1 MSLLN
6 EMLRDLSQ
14 HQPVVDGA
22 EGYDEQLLQASSIT
36 SKKQHAWVK
45 LSIFFIVVFVV
56 VLGASYVTK
65 KLSGAQP
72 VIAIEPNRVSAVHSQ
87 SEIIPVPVP
96 VLVPVAVT
104 SGQIKH
110 VMPIAS
116 GAENT
121 EAETAFIETA
131 SGDSENTILQ
141 NHMRDLL
148 QQAERAMG
156 MDRLTAPVE
165 DNAYAYYQ
173 KILSMSADNSDA
185 KEGLDK
191 IAQRYLTKAREQ
203 AQLGNLAQAEALL
216 QRASFVSARFVDA
229 HTVEFSE
236 LSNQTLASQS
246 TQELIDAPV
255 VTQPARTES
264 IKPFVVVEAVT
275 KEAPSVSV
283 VPNAGWKD
291 EQLARHAQ
299 ELIQKGKQNEAQTL
313 LKNFVAS
320 EQKPALS
327 AALLA
332 ELYIQQA
339 NTAAADIIIAQTNYL
354 AVDVKAKLKAQIF
367 SFQGDDAQAI
377 TVLEANLTAAD
388 LNEGYRSL
396 LASLYHKT
404 ANYPQSIL
412 SYQRLM
418 NSFGEKPAYWLGL
431 ALAYDGLSQP
441 KNALQS
447 YVRLRE
453 FPQLQEQVKQYTD
466 QRIAALRSQ

>member
-6 EMLRDLSQ
+6 DMLRDLSQ

-22 EGYDEQLLQASSIT
+22 EGYDEQLLQSSSIAP
-36 SKKQHAWVK
+36 KKHYAWVQ
-45 LSIFFIVVFVV
+45 LSIFFVIVFIA
-56 VLGASYVTK
+56 VLVINDASK
-65 KLSGAQP
+65 KPSGVQP
-72 VIAIEPNRVSAVHSQ
+72 AIAVEPKKIS
-87 SEIIPVPVP
+87 IIHNQAEVVPVP
-96 VLVPVAVT
+96 SAAVR
-104 SGQIKH
+104 S
-110 VMPIAS
+110 IAL
-116 GAENT
+116 GTENAV
-121 EAETAFIETA
+121 AETA
-131 SGDSENTILQ
+131 SRGSENTILQ
-141 NHMRDLL
+141 NHIGDLL

-156 MDRLTAPVE
+156 MDRLTTPVE

-191 IAQRYLTKAREQ
+191 IAQRYLTKAQEQ
-203 AQLGNLAQAEALL
+203 SQLGNLAQAEALL
-216 QRASFVSARFVDA
+216 QRARFVSARFVDA

-236 LSNQTLASQS
+236 LSNQTLAAQGA
-246 TQELIDAPV
+246 QELIEAPA
-255 VTQPARTES
+255 QPAQTES
-264 IKPFVVVEAVT
+264 IKPFVVAEAVA
-275 KEAPSVSV
+275 KESSVSV
-283 VPNAGWKD
+283 LPNAGWKD

-332 ELYIQQA
+332 ELYIQQGNA
-339 NTAAADIIIAQTNYL
+339 AAADIILEQIHYL
-354 AVDVKAKLKAQIF
+354 EVDVKSKIKAQIL
-367 SFQGDDAQAI
+367 SLQGDDAQAI
-377 TVLEANLTAAD
+377 TVLEKNLTAAD
-388 LNEGYRSL
+388 MNEDYRSL

-412 SYQRLM
+412 SYQRLI

-441 KNALQS
+441 KNALQA